1 MRPSGATGGTRGHP
15 VCLLSAPGLRVQKTG
30 KTWEKGNYPRA
41 CGRFCLS
48 SPMWQRRTEST
59 AHMRA
64 VPLVIATIVAAMHRI
79 IHALAGGS
87 RMRQRRFAMKGES
100 TVRLQGGSACHRH
113 HCGSDAQNHPRACE
127 RFCLLSPMWQRRTKS
142 TARLQG
148 SSRMRHRRFAMK
160 GESIACLRAIL
171 LVNAIAVAAHRI
183 NRTLAGQFAD
193 EA

>member
-48 SPMWQRRTEST
+48 SPMWQRRTKST
-59 AHMRA
+59 ARLRA

-100 TVRLQGGSACHRH
+100 IACLRAILLVIANAKAAHRINRALAGRFYLLTPLRWRLTESTV
-113 HCGSDAQNHPRACE
+113 
-127 RFCLLSPMWQRRTKS
+127 
-142 TARLQG
+142 RLQG

>member
-1 MRPSGATGGTRGHP
+1 M
-15 VCLLSAPGLRVQKTG
+15 
-30 KTWEKGNYPRA
+30 
-41 CGRFCLS
+41 S

-59 AHMRA
+59 AHLRA

-87 RMRQRRFAMKGES
+87 RMRQ
-100 TVRLQGGSACHRH
+100 
-113 HCGSDAQNHPRACE
+113 
-127 RFCLLSPMWQRRTKS
+127 
-142 TARLQG
+142 
-148 SSRMRHRRFAMK
+148 RRFAMK